1 MNWRFWKKICA
12 NNSMEDDKQVSL
24 TPALLNRDSESD
36 KKQYRSVLN
45 LARKLEEKDILNI
58 ALTGPYGSGK
68 SSILRS
74 LKKDYPKYKYL
85 SISLATLKSPL
96 DDKKNEIDI
105 DTMNN
110 RIEYSILQ
118 QLIYKEKQETL
129 YNSRLK
135 RIYHK
140 STLAQYALS
149 FAIIF
154 YAVALIIVFEPSFL
168 KVEWICNRL
177 SNPVLNK
184 WSDIFALSYIFI
196 ATIIFAQKTIKSLS
210 NSKLNKLN
218 LKNGEIEL
226 KENKEDTSVFNK
238 HMDEIVYFFEVTNY
252 NVVIIEDL
260 DRAIEL
266 MSLTTD
272 NGKNRLTKN
281 VALLFKSRVALFEA
295 TWLKYHKGTD
305 RVPGGPG
312 WPGAQQE
319 YNAGFSIDIDKEVD
333 WFLEQAMDASAQV
346 ADRISLTKNTGIY
359 NPDSNP
365 YNWNPYFEMFS
376 AVDMEPIDEVLF
388 WRAYSSVQG
397 VTHSVSSY
405 LCKGGGDLGYTRSLV
420 DACLMKNGLPIYAP
434 NSGYAGDVTIENVKK
449 DRDDRLQLF
458 MGAPSDCSR
467 LDPYETYKYPKI
479 LEQTNDRCPTGYTV
493 RKFLTYDPA
502 QVVIGSGAVNT
513 YGCLLFRS
521 VEANLNYI
529 EACYEK
535 NGSLDPKAI
544 KYWKEIRSRAG
555 VSDNIDMTIA
565 ATDLSKEN
573 DWAKYSAGQLVD
585 PTLYNIRRERRVE
598 LMSEGTRMRD
608 LKRWRALDQV
618 ENYQVEGFNL
628 WGGELETLYVDEAGN
643 SLLIPEGT
651 SDTQPNVSNKENSS
665 YLRVN
670 QIVKKNNLLYDGYTW
685 IPANYLEPISA
696 INFTLTSSNP
706 DDLESSTIYQNPGWS
721 KIANE
726 PAIGY

>member
-1 MNWRFWKKICA
+1 MTRPQRTLLPRCGYREKNVLLLIKEHGILQKSVKRIISSNKYYPSYEAGSIKGDGVMIKHYIGEMYFLRAYQYFNKL
-12 NNSMEDDKQVSL
+12 VSL
-24 TPALLNRDSESD
+24 GDFPIVTE
-36 KKQYRSVLN
+36 VLP
-45 LARKLEEKDILNI
+45 D
-58 ALTGPYGSGK
+58 
-68 SSILRS
+68 
-74 LKKDYPKYKYL
+74 
-85 SISLATLKSPL
+85 
-96 DDKKNEIDI
+96 
-105 DTMNN
+105 
-110 RIEYSILQ
+110 
-118 QLIYKEKQETL
+118 ETE
-129 YNSRLK
+129 
-135 RIYHK
+135 
-140 STLAQYALS
+140 
-149 FAIIF
+149 
-154 YAVALIIVFEPSFL
+154 V
-168 KVEWICNRL
+168 
-177 SNPVLNK
+177 
-184 WSDIFALSYIFI
+184 
-196 ATIIFAQKTIKSLS
+196 
-210 NSKLNKLN
+210 
-218 LKNGEIEL
+218 L
-226 KENKEDTSVFNK
+226 KEESKRQPRNKVARF
-238 HMDEIVYFFEVTNY
+238 
-252 NVVIIEDL
+252 IIEDL

-535 NGSLDPKAI
+535 NGSLDAKAI

-618 ENYQVEGFNL
+618 KNYQVEGFNL
-628 WGGELETLYVDEAGN
+628 WGGELEKLYVDEAGN
-643 SLLIPEGT
+643 SLLIPEGA
-651 SDTQPNVSNKENSS
+651 SDKQPNVSNKENSS